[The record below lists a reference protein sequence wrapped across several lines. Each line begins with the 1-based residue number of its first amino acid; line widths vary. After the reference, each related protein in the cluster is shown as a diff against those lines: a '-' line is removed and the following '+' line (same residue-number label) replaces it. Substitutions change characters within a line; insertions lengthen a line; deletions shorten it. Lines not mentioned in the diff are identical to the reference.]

1 MVYEARKP
9 NIQSLCLL
17 KAFLLHYPTMEDN
30 MTSNYIGRR
39 EGIMRFNSFVFIV
52 VVFILFLA
60 YKIDFTPL
68 KQRVFFILIKMDW
81 KRGESMMLFKR

>member
-52 VVFILFLA
+52 VVVVL
-60 YKIDFTPL
+60 
-68 KQRVFFILIKMDW
+68 VV
-81 KRGESMMLFKR
+81 